1 MAVLQEQDAKEVP
14 ITEWAAKTLKLHRK
28 RASMACEA
36 RRIAEGTARHH
47 VTSRAWLQ
55 VYCVSWNS
63 EGKRLASGSV
73 DQTIGIIRVDEQAG
87 SVRLCCPAV
96 AAAAHRRR
104 PWLRCQPSSYE
115 HCESYMHPCH
125 YWHGLALLYD
135 G

>member
-1 MAVLQEQDAKEVP
+1 MGGQNLEAAQEEGKYGV
-14 ITEWAAKTLKLHRK
+14 RG
-28 RASMACEA
+28 
-36 RRIAEGTARHH
+36 RRIAECTARPH
-47 VTSRAWLQ
+47 VSRAWLQ

-87 SVRLCCPAV
+87 SVRRCCPAL